1 LVFQT
6 VLSTTQN
13 EFSENSIQVIHQQND
28 VVVRTGLSTMATIRI
43 YDIRGRL
50 LIEKNAVNASEARI
64 QVGTTNHVLLVE
76 VVTVDG
82 SKATKKIVN

>member
-1 LVFQT
+1 
-6 VLSTTQN
+6 
-13 EFSENSIQVIHQQND
+13 
-28 VVVRTGLSTMATIRI
+28 
-43 YDIRGRL
+43 

-64 QVGTTNHVLLVE
+64 QVGTTNQVLLVE